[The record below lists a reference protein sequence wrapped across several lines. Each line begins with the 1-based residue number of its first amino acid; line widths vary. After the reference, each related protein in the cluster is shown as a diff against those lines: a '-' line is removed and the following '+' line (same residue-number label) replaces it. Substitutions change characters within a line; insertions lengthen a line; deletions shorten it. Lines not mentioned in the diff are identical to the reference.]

1 MALTP
6 GRVEAV
12 TSAPGRSDPPFG
24 PPARG
29 EAGSS
34 TANRKLWSTLAVA
47 AVMGVLIGRFLSV
60 GGDTGPGSPAP
71 RASATG
77 QAEVADLQRRLGATP
92 DDPAL
97 LARLGIAYL
106 GRTRETADP
115 TFYTKADQALQ
126 RSQSL
131 DGANPLTMTGLGL
144 LAQARHDFTGA
155 LEWARQVQVIE
166 PGSRE
171 ALGIIVDALVELGRY
186 DEAAAAAQEMVDRRP
201 SLASLARV
209 SLLRELHG
217 DVAGAITAMT
227 QAAIAGRGGPAAD
240 VAFVETVVGD
250 LEFGQG
256 RLARAEAAYRR
267 ASELQPGFGFAE
279 VGLARVTAARGDLD
293 GGVAQLA
300 AVVTRLPFPAWVAWL
315 GDMEQAAGRTREAAE
330 QFELVRQIQALDAAN
345 GVDGSLET
353 ARFEADH
360 ARAPQGQADAAVDGA
375 RAAREERPTI
385 FADDTL
391 GWALRQAG
399 RAEEAL
405 TYARGA
411 VRLGTA
417 DAVLWYH
424 LAATEADL
432 GMLAEAR
439 DHLDKA
445 LSINPHLTVRDLPDA
460 VALAARLGL
469 TVPGPR
475 RG

>member
-1 MALTP
+1 M
-6 GRVEAV
+6 
-12 TSAPGRSDPPFG
+12 TSAPGRSDPLFG
-24 PPARG
+24 PPLR
-29 EAGSS
+29 EAGSRP
-34 TANRKLWSTLAVA
+34 AKGRLWSALAVA
-47 AVMGVLIGRFLSV
+47 TVMGVLIGRFLLA
-60 GGDTGPGSPAP
+60 GGGVDPGSPAP
-71 RASATG
+71 RTSATG
-77 QAEVADLQRRLGATP
+77 QARVAELQRRLGATP
-92 DDPAL
+92 DDSAL
-97 LARLGIAYL
+97 LAQLGIAYL

-115 TFYTKADQALQ
+115 SFYTKADQALQ

-155 LEWARQVQVIE
+155 LEWARQVQVID

-186 DEAAAAAQEMVDRRP
+186 DEAAASAQEMVDRRP

-209 SLLRELHG
+209 SLLRELNG
-217 DVAGAITAMT
+217 DVADAITAMT
-227 QAAIAGRGGPAAD
+227 QAAIAGGGGPAAD

-267 ASELQPGFGFAE
+267 AAELQPGLGFAE
-279 VGLARVTAARGDLD
+279 VGLARVAAARDDLD

-330 QFELVRQIQALDAAN
+330 RFELVRQIQALDEAN
-345 GVDGSLET
+345 GVDGSLEA

-360 ARAPQGQADAAVDGA
+360 ARGPQGRADAAVDGA
-375 RAAREERPTI
+375 RAARERRPTI

-405 TYARGA
+405 PYARAA

-432 GMLAEAR
+432 GMLEEAR
-439 DHLDKA
+439 GHLDKA
-445 LSINPHLTVRDLPDA
+445 LSINPYLTVRDRPDA
-460 VALAARLGL
+460 LALAARLGAS
-469 TVPGPR
+469 VPAPR
-475 RG
+475 ER

>member
-1 MALTP
+1 MTSTP
-6 GRVEAV
+6 GC
-12 TSAPGRSDPPFG
+12 SDPLLGRPLRKG
-24 PPARG
+24 GSRPANGRLLS
-29 EAGSS
+29 A
-34 TANRKLWSTLAVA
+34 LAVA
-47 AVMGVLIGRFLSV
+47 TVMGVLIGRFLLA
-60 GGDTGPGSPAP
+60 GGGVDRDSPAP
-71 RASATG
+71 RTSATS
-77 QAEVADLQRRLGATP
+77 QARVAELQRRLGATP
-92 DDPAL
+92 DDSAL
-97 LARLGIAYL
+97 LAQLGIAYL

-115 TFYTKADQALQ
+115 SFYTKADQALQ

-155 LEWARQVQVIE
+155 LEWARQVQVID

-186 DEAAAAAQEMVDRRP
+186 DEAAASAQEMVDRRP

-209 SLLRELHG
+209 SLLRELNG

-256 RLARAEAAYRR
+256 RLARAEAAYQR
-267 ASELQPGFGFAE
+267 AAELQPGFGFAE
-279 VGLARVTAARGDLD
+279 VGLARVAAARGDLD

-330 QFELVRQIQALDAAN
+330 QFELVRQIQALDEAN
-345 GVDGSLET
+345 GVNGSLEA

-360 ARAPQGQADAAVDGA
+360 ARGPQGRADAAVDGA
-375 RAAREERPTI
+375 RAAREKRPTI

-405 TYARGA
+405 PYARAAG
-411 VRLGTA
+411 RLGTA

-432 GMLAEAR
+432 GMLEEAR
-439 DHLDKA
+439 GHLDKA
-445 LSINPHLTVRDLPDA
+445 LSINPHLTVRDRPEA
-460 VALAARLGL
+460 VALAARLGVS
-469 TVPGPR
+469 VPAPR
-475 RG
+475 ER